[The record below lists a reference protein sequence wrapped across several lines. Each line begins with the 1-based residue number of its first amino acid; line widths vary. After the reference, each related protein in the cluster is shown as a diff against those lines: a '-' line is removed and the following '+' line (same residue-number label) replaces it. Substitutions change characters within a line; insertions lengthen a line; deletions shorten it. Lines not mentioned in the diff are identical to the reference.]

1 MIKGIIFDLDNTL
14 VDFMV
19 MKESAVDSAVSAMID
34 AGLKMDKNIARQK
47 IFDIYKEVGI
57 EDQTVFDKFLTREF
71 GYIDSRIHAAGI
83 VGYRRAREATLV
95 LYPHVYI
102 TLIGLI
108 KRGLKLAVVTDA
120 PKLQAWLR
128 LCQLNLHHL
137 FDIVVTFEETYK
149 RKPDPAPFKITLE
162 KLNIQPEEAMM
173 VGDWAERDIMGA
185 KVLGM
190 KTVFARYGDTFGT
203 KNSGA
208 DYEINDI
215 IQLLEIV
222 DSLAKESPYAMN
234 SPGK

>member
-14 VDFMV
+14 VDFMA
-19 MKESAVDSAVSAMID
+19 MKESAVDAAVSAMID
-34 AGLKMDKNIARQK
+34 AGLKMDRNVARQK
-47 IFDIYKEVGI
+47 IFDIYREVGI

-83 VGYRRAREATLV
+83 VGYRRAREAALV

-137 FDIVVTFEETYK
+137 FDVVVTFEDTYK

-162 KLNIQPEEAMM
+162 KLNIKPEEGMM
-173 VGDWAERDIMGA
+173 VGDWAERDITGA
-185 KVLGM
+185 KVIGM

-208 DYEINDI
+208 DYEIDDI
-215 IQLLEIV
+215 IQLLDIV
-222 DSLAKESPYAMN
+222 DHLGAKS
-234 SPGK
+234 

>member
-14 VDFMV
+14 VDFMA
-19 MKESAVDSAVSAMID
+19 MKESAVDAAVSAMID
-34 AGLKMDKNIARQK
+34 AGLKMDRNVARQK
-47 IFDIYKEVGI
+47 IFDIYREVGI

-71 GYIDSRIHAAGI
+71 GHIDSRIHAAGI
-83 VGYRRAREATLV
+83 VGYRRAREAALV

-137 FDIVVTFEETYK
+137 FDVVVTFEDTYK

-162 KLNIQPEEAMM
+162 KLNIKPEEGMM
-173 VGDWAERDIMGA
+173 VGDWAERDITGA
-185 KVLGM
+185 KVIGM

-208 DYEINDI
+208 DYEIDDI
-215 IQLLEIV
+215 IQLLDIV
-222 DSLAKESPYAMN
+222 DHLGAKS
-234 SPGK
+234 

>member
-1 MIKGIIFDLDNTL
+1 MIKGLIFDLDNTL
-14 VDFMV
+14 VDFMA
-19 MKESAVDSAVSAMID
+19 MKESAVDAAVSAMID
-34 AGLKMDKNIARQK
+34 AGLKMDRNVARQK
-47 IFDIYKEVGI
+47 IFDIYREVGI

-83 VGYRRAREATLV
+83 VGYRRAREAALV

-137 FDIVVTFEETYK
+137 FDVVVTFEDTYK

-162 KLNIQPEEAMM
+162 KLNIKPEEGMM
-173 VGDWAERDIMGA
+173 VGDWAERDITGA
-185 KVLGM
+185 KVIGM

-208 DYEINDI
+208 DYDIDDI
-215 IQLLEIV
+215 IQLLDIV
-222 DSLAKESPYAMN
+222 DHLGAKS
-234 SPGK
+234 

>member
-1 MIKGIIFDLDNTL
+1 MIKGLIFDLDNTL
-14 VDFMV
+14 VDFMA
-19 MKESAVDSAVSAMID
+19 MKESAVDAAVSAMID
-34 AGLKMDKNIARQK
+34 AGLKMDRNVARQK
-47 IFDIYKEVGI
+47 IFDIYREVGI

-83 VGYRRAREATLV
+83 VGYRRAREAALV

-137 FDIVVTFEETYK
+137 FDVVVTFEDTYK

-162 KLNIQPEEAMM
+162 KLNIKPEEGMM
-173 VGDWAERDIMGA
+173 VGDWAERDIIGA
-185 KVLGM
+185 KVIGM

-208 DYEINDI
+208 DYDIDDI
-215 IQLLEIV
+215 IQLLDIV
-222 DSLAKESPYAMN
+222 DHLGAKS
-234 SPGK
+234 

>member
-14 VDFMV
+14 VDFMA
-19 MKESAVDSAVSAMID
+19 MKDAAVESAVSAMID
-34 AGLKMDKNIARQK
+34 AGLKMDKNLAKQK
-47 IFDIYKEVGI
+47 IFEIYKEVGI
-57 EDQTVFDKFLTREF
+57 EDQTVFDKFLLREL
-71 GYIDSRIHAAGI
+71 GYIEPRIHAAGI

-95 LYPHVYI
+95 LYPHAYI
-102 TLIGLI
+102 TLIELI
-108 KRGLKLAVVTDA
+108 KRGMRLAVVTDA

-137 FDIVVTFEETYK
+137 FDVVVTFEDTYK

-162 KLNIQPEEAMM
+162 KLNIKSEEAIM
-173 VGDWAERDIMGA
+173 VGDWAERDIVGA

-208 DYEINDI
+208 DYEIDDI
-215 IQLLEIV
+215 IQLLDIV
-222 DSLAKESPYAMN
+222 DNLTSADKKP
-234 SPGK
+234 

>member
-1 MIKGIIFDLDNTL
+1 MIKGVIFDLDNTL
-14 VDFMV
+14 VDFMA
-19 MKESAVDSAVSAMID
+19 MKEAAVESAVSAMID
-34 AGLKMDKNIARQK
+34 AGLKMDKILAKQK
-47 IFDIYKEVGI
+47 IFEIYKEVGI
-57 EDQTVFDKFLTREF
+57 EDQTVFDKFLMREF

-102 TLIGLI
+102 TLIELI
-108 KRGLKLAVVTDA
+108 KRGLKLGVVTDA

-137 FDIVVTFEETYK
+137 FDVVVTFEDTYK
-149 RKPDPAPFKITLE
+149 RKPDPAPFRVTLE
-162 KLNIQPEEAMM
+162 RMNLKPEEAIMI
-173 VGDWAERDIMGA
+173 GDWAERDIVGA

-208 DYEINDI
+208 DYEIDDI

-222 DSLAKESPYAMN
+222 DDLLKKDTSRN
-234 SPGK
+234 